1 MAQPGVLLVMAV
13 HVGQGGG
20 QESCVG
26 GWRRRNH
33 SAWRTVVWLVWEPVK
48 GKRQVRSMNC

>member
-1 MAQPGVLLVMAV
+1 MAQPGVLLLMAV

-20 QESCVG
+20 QESCVR

-48 GKRQVRSMNC
+48 R